1 MCDFWPVES
10 LWSIIKADVAQK
22 AIFDLKGLKKAI
34 INSWKKVII
43 EKELCQT

>member
-1 MCDFWPVES
+1 MEHNLSRCCKE
-10 LWSIIKADVAQK
+10 